1 MLQKHDKTAGRRR
14 AVSAALALLFLVALG
29 VLGYRWARDDS
40 LARLV
45 ELSGGPER
53 DSAASLEHWRAA
65 AVGDRFMNGD
75 GARTSAR
82 DQAYFQLNN
91 GARVRLQPA
100 SRVRFLAAAKG
111 GSQLQVD
118 LGQVDVQ
125 SEAKAVRVDSEFGE
139 LRLDP
144 NSSIHLRREA
154 DRLQVEVEVG
164 RLELGD
170 ERRAVASGQRV
181 QLELGG
187 VELDATRAPSAAP
200 AALPTPPPP
209 PEPPAPQP
217 PPEPQPELKLGD
229 GSAHAELVVHAGDS
243 FVVHDPQAP
252 LAIGFG
258 LAGVCAGP
266 AQLRSEKQTTEAA
279 AQPSLRF
286 GPGRHRYEVRC
297 LDRPDVVAAQGT
309 VSVLGDAGTRQLPSF
324 APTANVVT
332 DGRSY
337 TVMYQYRLPRVTLS
351 WSSAPAASAY
361 VLEVDGRAIQTRKP
375 SYEFPALGS
384 GTHRVTF
391 SAATQPPRRSR
402 TTTIDVVL
410 DRQAPAAR
418 VASPPLGF
426 EPAPSVS
433 VAGQALPGWQVSV
446 GGDPLPLDGQR
457 NFARDV
463 AGSAPIAIAFSH
475 PTHGTHYY
483 LRRPKGLP
491 R

>member
-1 MLQKHDKTAGRRR
+1 
-14 AVSAALALLFLVALG
+14 VVLALSFLVVLG

-45 ELSGGPER
+45 EFSGQPER
-53 DSAASLEHWRAA
+53 DTASLQDHWLPA
-65 AVGDRFMNGD
+65 AVGDRFVNGD
-75 GARTSAR
+75 GARTSDR
-82 DQAYFQLNN
+82 DQAYFQLSN

-111 GSQLQVD
+111 GSQLRVD

-125 SEAKAVRVDSEFGE
+125 SQANAVRVDSEFGE

-154 DRLQVEVEVG
+154 DRLQVDVELG
-164 RLELGD
+164 RLELGAQG
-170 ERRAVASGQRV
+170 RAVVPGERV

-187 VELDATRAPSAAP
+187 IELDAARTTNAAP
-200 AALPTPPPP
+200 EPTPSPSPSPPQP
-209 PEPPAPQP
+209 TEPAAPEPA
-217 PPEPQPELKLGD
+217 PELKLGAGVAQAD
-229 GSAHAELVVHAGDS
+229 LVVHAGDS
-243 FVVHDPQAP
+243 FVVHDPDAP
-252 LAIGFG
+252 LAIGFT

-266 AQLRSEKQTTEAA
+266 ARLSSGKQTTEAA

-286 GPGRHRYEVRC
+286 ALGRHRYEVRC
-297 LDRPDVVAAQGT
+297 LDRPEVVAARGT
-309 VSVLGDAGTRQLPSF
+309 VSVVGDAGTRQLPSF
-324 APTANVVT
+324 APTANVIT

-351 WSSAPAASAY
+351 WSSAPAASGY
-361 VLEVDGRAIQTRKP
+361 LLEVDGRAIQTRTP

-384 GTHRVTF
+384 GTHLVTF

-418 VASPPLGF
+418 VASPALGF
-426 EPAPSVS
+426 DPAPTVS
-433 VAGQALPGWQVSV
+433 VAGQALPGWQVAV
-446 GGDPLPLDGQR
+446 GGEPLALDEQR
-457 NFARDV
+457 NFAKDV
-463 AGSAPIAIAFSH
+463 AGNSPVAIAFSH
-475 PTHGTHYY
+475 PSHGTHYY
-483 LRRPKGLP
+483 LRRPKGWQP
-491 R
+491 

>member
-1 MLQKHDKTAGRRR
+1 MLQKRAPAAGTRR
-14 AVSAALALLFLVALG
+14 AVIAAALALAFLVALG

-45 ELSGGPER
+45 EFSGQPER
-53 DSAASLEHWRAA
+53 DTASLQDHWLPA
-65 AVGDRFMNGD
+65 AVGDRFVNGD

-82 DQAYFQLNN
+82 DQAYFQLKN

-100 SRVRFLAAAKG
+100 SRVRFLRAAKG

-125 SEAKAVRVDSEFGE
+125 SEAQAVRVDSEFGE

-144 NSSIHLRREA
+144 NSAIHLRREA
-154 DRLQVEVEVG
+154 DRLQVDVEVG
-164 RLELGD
+164 RLELGAQG
-170 ERRAVASGQRV
+170 RTVAPGERV

-187 VELDATRAPSAAP
+187 IELEPTRATNTAPEPSPAKPAEP
-200 AALPTPPPP
+200 AAS
-209 PEPPAPQP
+209 EPP
-217 PPEPQPELKLGD
+217 PELKLGD
-229 GSAHAELVVHAGDS
+229 GVAQADLVVHAGDS
-243 FVVHDPQAP
+243 FVVHDPDAP
-252 LAIGFG
+252 LAIGFT
-258 LAGVCAGP
+258 LAGACAGP
-266 AQLRSEKQTTEAA
+266 ARLISEEQSTESA

-286 GPGRHRYEVRC
+286 APGRHRYEVRC
-297 LDRPDVVAAQGT
+297 LDRPGVVAAQGT
-309 VSVLGDAGTRQLPSF
+309 VSVVGDAGTRQLPSF
-324 APTANVVT
+324 APTASVVT

-351 WSSAPAASAY
+351 WSSAPVAPAY
-361 VLEVDGRAIQTRKP
+361 LLEVDGRAIQTRTP

-384 GTHRVTF
+384 GTHRITF

-402 TTTIDVVL
+402 TTTVDVVL

-426 EPAPSVS
+426 DPAPSVN

-446 GGDPLPLDGQR
+446 GGEPLPLDERR
-457 NFARDV
+457 NFVKDV
-463 AGSAPIAIAFSH
+463 AGNAPIAIAFSH
-475 PTHGTHYY
+475 PSHGTHYY
-483 LRRPKGLP
+483 LRRPKGWQP
-491 R
+491 

>member
-1 MLQKHDKTAGRRR
+1 MLQKHDKAAGTRR
-14 AVSAALALLFLVALG
+14 AVSVALAILLLVALS
-29 VLGYRWARDDS
+29 VLGFRWARDDS

-144 NSSIHLRREA
+144 NSSIHLRRDA

-164 RLELGD
+164 RLELG
-170 ERRAVASGQRV
+170 EQGRAVASGQRV

-187 VELDATRAPSAAP
+187 IELDATRAPSAAP
-200 AALPTPPPP
+200 APPPPAPAPPAPEPP
-209 PEPPAPQP
+209 PEPL
-217 PPEPQPELKLGD
+217 PELKLGD
-229 GSAHAELVVHAGDS
+229 GTARAELVVHAGDS

-258 LAGVCAGP
+258 LAGVCTGP

-286 GPGRHRYEVRC
+286 GPGKHRYEVRC
-297 LDRPDVVAAQGT
+297 LDRPEVVAAQGT

-351 WSSAPAASAY
+351 WSSAPVASAY
-361 VLEVDGRAIQTRKP
+361 VLEVDGRAIQTRSP

-426 EPAPSVS
+426 DPAPTVS

-446 GGDPLPLDGQR
+446 DGEPLTLDEQR

-463 AGSAPIAIAFSH
+463 AGSAPVAIAFSH

-483 LRRPKGLP
+483 LRRPKGLS